1 MKPHVFIA
9 AAVALLSLPAQATEI
24 VYTPVN
30 PSFGGNPLNG
40 ATLLNGANA
49 QNTYEDPRYA
59 DTLSRLSAGR
69 SQLDLFN
76 QRLQSLILD
85 RIASSISGSLFDSG
99 GNLVPGQV
107 ETSSFLISI
116 VDIGGGMLLI
126 TTTDKLTGASTS
138 FEISAT
144 P

>member
-1 MKPHVFIA
+1 MLALCA
-9 AAVALLSLPAQATEI
+9 AQVGATEI

-40 ATLLNGANA
+40 ATLLNSANA
-49 QNTYEDPRYA
+49 QNEFTDPQFA
-59 DTLSRLSAGR
+59 SALSRLTGQ

-85 RIASSISGSLFDSG
+85 RIASSISGSLFDSS

-107 ETSSFLISI
+107 ETTSFIISI
-116 VDIGGGMLLI
+116 VDVGGGILLI
-126 TTTDKLTGASTS
+126 TTTDKVTGASTS
-138 FEISAT
+138 FQVSTT

>member
-1 MKPHVFIA
+1 MKSLACVIA
-9 AAVALLSLPAQATEI
+9 VVALLNLPAQATEI

-40 ATLLNGANA
+40 AMLLNSANA
-49 QNTYEDPRYA
+49 QNEFTDPQFA
-59 DTLSRLSAGR
+59 SALSRLTGQ

-85 RIASSISGSLFDSG
+85 RIASSISGSLFDSS

-107 ETSSFLISI
+107 ETTSFIISI
-116 VDIGGGMLLI
+116 VDLGGGILLI
-126 TTTDKLTGASTS
+126 TTTDKVTGASTS
-138 FEISAT
+138 FQVSTT

>member
-1 MKPHVFIA
+1 MTRLAMLALALPLA
-9 AAVALLSLPAQATEI
+9 AAQATEI

-40 ATLLNGANA
+40 TVLMNSANA
-49 QNTYEDPRYA
+49 QNEYTDPKLEQA
-59 DTLSRLSAGR
+59 LSRLTGQS
-69 SQLDLFN
+69 SLDLFN

-85 RIASSISGSLFDSG
+85 RIASSLSGSLFDSG
-99 GNLVPGQV
+99 GNLVPGLV
-107 ETSSFLISI
+107 ETSAFVISI

-126 TTTDKLTGASTS
+126 TTTDKTTGASTS
-138 FEISAT
+138 FEISAA